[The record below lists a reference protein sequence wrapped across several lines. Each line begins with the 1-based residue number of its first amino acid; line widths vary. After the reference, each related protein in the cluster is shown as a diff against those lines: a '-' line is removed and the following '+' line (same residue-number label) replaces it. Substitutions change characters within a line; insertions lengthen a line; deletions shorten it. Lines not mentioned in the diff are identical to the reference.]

1 MAIMAEKVDVIIVGA
16 GLAGLMCA
24 RELARAGLEVL
35 VVERGDYPGA
45 KNVTGGRLYLNPIR
59 PFTGDLFDSAPFE
72 RPVVKERLTVMGDQ
86 SSVTVELASERLRQT
101 PFHSVTILRSPFD
114 RWLSDVVMDAGAIVI
129 PRNIVREL
137 VLQAGRVVGIQADE
151 ELHADVVVAA
161 DGVLSFIAEKA
172 GLRKRLEPKHY
183 AVGIKEVIE
192 LPARTIE
199 DRFGVSEGQGAA
211 QLFFGTITHGIVG
224 GGFLYANKDSLSLG
238 MVAGIQALMDHQPP
252 IESYRLFDEFKARP
266 EVAALIAGGHTV
278 EYAAHVIPE
287 GGLEA
292 VPQLTGDGILV
303 VGDAAGLGLNMGVTV
318 RGMDLA
324 IASGVMAAQAILKAR
339 AAKDFSRAGLA
350 HYETLLKSSFVWHD
364 LHTFQHMP
372 HLLENPRL
380 FTQYPQLI
388 CDLFEKI
395 MWIGEGPK
403 QKLSATALGELRENW
418 LNLTTLKDG
427 LSLLKV

>member
-1 MAIMAEKVDVIIVGA
+1 MAEKVDVIVVGA

-24 RELARAGLEVL
+24 RELARAGMEVL

-59 PFTGDLFDSAPFE
+59 PFTGDLFDNAPFE
-72 RPVVKERLTVMGDQ
+72 RPVVKERLTVMADQ
-86 SSVTVELASERLRQT
+86 AAVTVELTSERLRRN
-101 PFHSVTILRSPFD
+101 PYHSVTVLRSPFD
-114 RWLSDVVMDAGAIVI
+114 RWLADVVMEQGGLII

-137 VLQAGRVVGIQADE
+137 VIQDGCVVGIQADE
-151 ELHADVVVAA
+151 EIHTDVVVAA
-161 DGVLSFIAEKA
+161 DGVLSFIAEQA
-172 GLRKRLEPKHY
+172 GLRKRLEPKHF

-211 QLFFGTITHGIVG
+211 QLYFGSITHGMMG
-224 GGFLYANKDSLSLG
+224 GGFLYTNKDSLSLG
-238 MVAGIQALMDHQPP
+238 MVVGIQALMDHQPP

-278 EYAAHVIPE
+278 EYSAHVIPE
-287 GGLEA
+287 GGIEA
-292 VPQLTGDGILV
+292 VPQITGNGILA

-324 IASGVMAAQAILKAR
+324 IASGVMAARAILKAR
-339 AAKDFSRAGLA
+339 ETKDFSRAGLA
-350 HYETLLKSSFVWHD
+350 HYETLLKSSFVWRD
-364 LHTFQHMP
+364 LQTFQHMP

-380 FTQYPQLI
+380 FTRYPQLV
-388 CDLFEKI
+388 CDTFEK
-395 MWIGEGPK
+395 MLWIGEEPK
-403 QKLSATALGELRENW
+403 DKLSATALGEVRKNL
-418 LNLTTLKDG
+418 LNLAALRDG

>member
-1 MAIMAEKVDVIIVGA
+1 MAEKVDVIVVGA

-24 RELARAGLEVL
+24 RELARAGVEVL
-35 VVERGDYPGA
+35 VVERGDYSGA

-59 PFTGDLFDSAPFE
+59 LFAGDLFDNAPFE
-72 RPVVKERLTVMGDQ
+72 RPVVKERLTVMAEQ
-86 SSVTVELASERLRQT
+86 ATVTVELTSERLRQN
-101 PFHSVTILRSPFD
+101 PFHSVTILHSPFD
-114 RWLSDVVMDAGAIVI
+114 RWLADVAMEDGAIVI

-137 VLQAGRVVGIQADE
+137 VIEAGRVVGIQADE
-151 ELHADVVVAA
+151 EIHADVVVAA

-172 GLRKRLEPKHY
+172 GLRTRLEPKHF

-211 QLFFGTITHGIVG
+211 QLYFGSITHGMMG
-224 GGFLYANKDSLSLG
+224 GGFLYTNKDSLSLG
-238 MVAGIQALMDHQPP
+238 MVVSIQALMAHRPP
-252 IESYRLFDEFKARP
+252 IESHRLFDEFKARP
-266 EVAALIAGGHTV
+266 EVTALIAGGHTV
-278 EYAAHVIPE
+278 EYSAHVIPE
-287 GGLEA
+287 GGIA
-292 VPQLTGDGILV
+292 AMPQLTGDGIV
-303 VGDAAGLGLNMGVTV
+303 VAGDAAGLGLNMGVTV

-324 IASGVMAAQAILKAR
+324 VASGVMAARAILKAR
-339 AAKDFSRAGLA
+339 EAKDFSRASLA

-372 HLLENPRL
+372 HLLENSRL
-380 FTQYPQLI
+380 FTHYPQLV
-388 CDLFEKI
+388 CDTFEKI

-403 QKLSATALGELRENW
+403 DKLSVTALGGMRKNL
-418 LNLTTLKDG
+418 LNLTALRDG